1 MIFNPVHLRSQMLR
15 TDSSSTKSMLEYFL
29 ARTDEPDKA
38 MGNLAS
44 WYLKDVIDL
53 LLIGLHKEVAP
64 MLPKIINWLTNAIAQ
79 DEDFG
84 MHRNFH
90 RYNLRS
96 SLALAKWLQ
105 NGDAAVQ
112 DWEAARELAL
122 SNLTD
127 NVWPK
132 NKIKTEGLDDY
143 LSVCIQ
149 AEQYAA
155 GIAEFEKYHG
165 VKKVSLSGTLAPRTF
180 GYAVCLHH
188 AHQQFTPEALFKAGR
203 KMLQA
208 NLEDHPWLG
217 YGQYA
222 RAAMWLK
229 NVYWHNNRTLTP
241 LETILKAYNDM
252 PNVIRPSFV

>member
-1 MIFNPVHLRSQMLR
+1 MKFDPILLRQNDTKKHLSGEPNLLDYFIR
-15 TDSSSTKSMLEYFL
+15 TEYDPK
-29 ARTDEPDKA
+29 RP
-38 MGNLAS
+38 MGNVAAS
-44 WYLKDVIDL
+44 LVEEIVGYW
-53 LLIGLHKEVAP
+53 LIGLHIEVAP
-64 MLPKIINWLTNAIAQ
+64 MLPKAIRWLTTAIEQ
-79 DEDFG
+79 DEDAC
-84 MHRNFH
+84 MHLNFH
-90 RYNLRS
+90 RYYLRS

-132 NKIKTEGLDDY
+132 NKIKTDGLDDY
-143 LSVCIQ
+143 LCVCIQ

-188 AHQQFTPEALFKAGR
+188 AHQQFTQEALLNAGR
-203 KMLQA
+203 RMLQA

-217 YGQYA
+217 YGQYG
-222 RAAMWLK
+222 RAAQWLK
-229 NVYWHNNRTLTP
+229 IVYWHNNRTLTP